1 PYTPLFLSLAELAA
15 LAERNGLPLAE
26 DLGSGTL
33 IDLTRHGFPEEV
45 FAPGRLARGAG
56 AVCFSGDKLLGG
68 PQAGII
74 LTRDAALADRLR
86 RHPLA
91 RALRMDKLSLAAL
104 DWTLSAYL
112 ERRAEREIPVLRQL
126 LAPSDALRRRAADL
140 AERLCAS
147 EE

>member
-1 PYTPLFLSLAELAA
+1 
-15 LAERNGLPLAE
+15 
-26 DLGSGTL
+26 
-33 IDLTRHGFPEEV
+33 
-45 FAPGRLARGAG
+45 
-56 AVCFSGDKLLGG
+56 GG

-112 ERRAEREIPVLRQL
+112 EGRAEAELPVLRRRR
-126 LAPSDALRRRAADL
+126 APPDELRRRAAAL
-140 AERLCAS
+140 ADRLYKS
-147 EE
+147 EGGFHAVAQVEADRGYAGGGSLPEQEIESWGVRFGAQCRG